1 MKNRKRPIG
10 IIGGMGPFASAEL
23 LNMVLLSAR
32 NNFGARKDEDFPEII
47 LISIPVM
54 SFFADEKRIKSV
66 FKMIKQKINLFERSG
81 VVSFGI
87 ACNTAHI
94 LTNDI
99 KRSTDLNFVSII
111 EQSIMLI
118 ERMKINKIGLLA
130 SPVTIRA
137 RLYQDAL
144 EKKGLEVLL
153 PNEMQVVLLGKI
165 ISDLVAKRNI
175 VNNRKVLLAIANSLE
190 TRGAQAVILG
200 CTEFPLAFPSK
211 FDIPVINTIEVLADS
226 LVEKYYST
234 RNKRHRYLK
243 SC

>member
-1 MKNRKRPIG
+1 
-10 IIGGMGPFASAEL
+10 MGPFASAEL

-32 NNFGARKDEDFPEII
+32 NKFGARKDEDFPEII
-47 LISIPVM
+47 LTSIPVM
-54 SFFADEKRIKSV
+54 SFFADEKKIKSV

-94 LTNDI
+94 LANDI

-111 EQSIMLI
+111 EQSVMLI

-153 PNEMQVVLLGKI
+153 PNDIQVELLGKI

-175 VNNRKVLLAIANSLE
+175 INNRKILLAITNSLE
-190 TRGAQAVILG
+190 TRGAQVVILG
-200 CTEFPLAFPSK
+200 CTELPLAFPSK

>member
-1 MKNRKRPIG
+1 
-10 IIGGMGPFASAEL
+10 MGPFASAEL